1 MDKNQMKISFT
12 ILFTLA
18 LGLAIGQ
25 TTIHGKVTDNN
36 GQPIPMANVFLKDSY
51 DGATAD
57 ENGAFVFQ
65 TSETGSKIVQVTFI
79 GYTDQERAVVLDGQA
94 ISLTIELKEQISEL
108 KAVTISAGAFTA
120 SDESR
125 RTVFRA
131 VDIATTAGAT
141 ADIAGALNTLPGTQ
155 KVGESGRLFVRGGEG
170 NEAKTFIDGLLV
182 LDAYGPSAPNTPS
195 RGRFLP
201 FMFKGTSFSTGG
213 YSAEYGQALSAALVL
228 DSKDESGIDR
238 TDIGVLSVG
247 GDVTHTQAWTNG
259 SIAGKIQYTNLTP
272 YMGLIDQEVDWKKA
286 PVSTEGIGAFRQ
298 RVGDNG
304 IVKVYGNFTQSEYS
318 LYQHDI
324 DDDSQTT
331 VYDLSNNYKYLNG
344 FYKNTLGSNWM
355 VRGGLS
361 YTFVRNEIGI
371 AADNI
376 NEVEKGLHG
385 KVVLDGSLT
394 NQIELKSGVE
404 VITRDYSQRFETPT
418 ASGQQVSFN
427 ETITALFTESDLF
440 ASNKFVTRLGAR
452 AEYNSLNKTY
462 ALDPRISLAY
472 KTGEDGQVSLAYG
485 IFRQSAKNEYV
496 KFKNDL
502 ASEHASHYILNYQRI
517 SDNKTLRIETYY
529 KVYDDLLK
537 IEADQLTNNGKGYAR
552 GVELFWRDNSSVKNL
567 DYWISYSFLDTERD
581 YLNFPSQTV
590 PSFASKHN
598 FSIVGKYFVTDLKS
612 QFGATYSFTSGRP
625 YENPNEAGFNTSKTP
640 SYQDLSFNWS
650 YLPKPYLIVYFSCT
664 NLLGRD
670 NIFGYEYGDQL
681 NEQGQ
686 YNSRAIRQPAPRFL
700 FLGIFLTLSKDK
712 SVNQLP
718 AL

>member
-1 MDKNQMKISFT
+1 MKVIFT
-12 ILFTLA
+12 ILFTLT

-25 TTIHGKVTDNN
+25 TTIRGKVTDNN

-51 DGATAD
+51 DGATTD
-57 ENGAFVFQ
+57 ETGAFEFQ
-65 TSETGSKIVQVTFI
+65 TSETGSKIVLVKFI
-79 GYTDQERAVVLDGQA
+79 GYADLEISVVLEGK
-94 ISLTIELKEQISEL
+94 TITLSPELKEQISEL

-155 KVGESGRLFVRGGEG
+155 KVGETGRLFVRGGEG
-170 NEAKTFIDGLLV
+170 NEAKTFIDGLVV
-182 LDAYGPSAPNTPS
+182 LDAFSPSAPNTPS

-238 TDIGVLSVG
+238 TDIGLLSVG
-247 GDVTHTQAWTNG
+247 GDVTHTQAWDGG
-259 SIAGKIQYTNLTP
+259 SIGGKIQYTNLKP
-272 YMGLIDQEVDWKKA
+272 YMGLINQEIDWKTA

-304 IVKVYGNFTQSEYS
+304 IVKVYGNFTQSDYS

-324 DDDSQTT
+324 EDSSQTT
-331 VYDLSNNYKYLNG
+331 LYDLSNNYKYLNG
-344 FYKNTLGSNWM
+344 FYKNTLNSNWM
-355 VRGGLS
+355 LRGGLS
-361 YTFVRNEIGI
+361 YTFIKNDIGI
-371 AADNI
+371 ADANV
-376 NEVEKGLHG
+376 NELEKGLHG
-385 KVVLDGSLT
+385 KVVLDGSLSD
-394 NQIELKSGVE
+394 QIELKSGVE
-404 VITRDYSQRFETPT
+404 VITRDYSQELETQ
-418 ASGQQVSFN
+418 SGSSQQVSFN
-427 ETITALFTESDLF
+427 ETITALFTESDLY
-440 ASNKFVTRLGAR
+440 ASNKFVTRVGAR

-472 KTGEDGQVSLAYG
+472 KTGENGQVSLAYG
-485 IFRQSAKNEYV
+485 TFRQSVKNEYL
-496 KFKNDL
+496 KFNNDL
-502 ASEHASHYILNYQRI
+502 KSERASHYILNYQRI
-517 SDNKTLRIETYY
+517 SDNKTFRIETYY

-537 IEADQLTNNGKGYAR
+537 VEGDVFANQGKGYAR
-552 GVELFWRDNSSVKNL
+552 GIELFWRDNRSVKNL

-581 YLNFPSQTV
+581 YLNFPSQAV
-590 PSFASKHN
+590 PAFASKHN
-598 FSIVGKYFVTDLKS
+598 FSIVGKYFVTNLKS
-612 QFGATYSFTSGRP
+612 QLGATYSFTSGRP
-625 YENPNEAGFNTSKTP
+625 YENPNESGFNTSKTP
-640 SYQDLSFNWS
+640 SYQDLSFTWS
-650 YLPKPYLIVYFSCT
+650 YLPKPYLIVFFSCT

-718 AL
+718 TL